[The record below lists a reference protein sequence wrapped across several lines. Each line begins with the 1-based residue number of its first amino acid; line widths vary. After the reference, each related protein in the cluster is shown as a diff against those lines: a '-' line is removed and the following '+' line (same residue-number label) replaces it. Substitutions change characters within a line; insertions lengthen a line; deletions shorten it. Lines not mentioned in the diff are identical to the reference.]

1 LTAHQPAKW
10 QGGNAWTMGA
20 INSNHP
26 SETMGAFFMPLYGK
40 YTIRRHIFMSRTIK
54 QSAELEGRVY
64 VHLAN
69 GKVGNDFL
77 RQAEAEGFIFG
88 DGVKP
93 TERDYAA
100 VMAINQDHT
109 INYVGFVGMM
119 AYGSGAKMIGNK
131 QLIRIEF
138 DKWKE

>member
-1 LTAHQPAKW
+1 
-10 QGGNAWTMGA
+10 
-20 INSNHP
+20 
-26 SETMGAFFMPLYGK
+26 
-40 YTIRRHIFMSRTIK
+40 MSRTIK

-138 DKWKE
+138 EKWKE